1 MAEIQFDKTGM
12 THVVHVDVWF
22 AHGGY
27 VAQSRSWLN
36 NGVLKADNLEELATS
51 IAAVVKEL
59 TADEVLAKLKA
70 ISLSD
75 R

>member
-36 NGVLKADNLEELATS
+36 NGVLKADNLNSCAE
-51 IAAVVKEL
+51 
-59 TADEVLAKLKA
+59 
-70 ISLSD
+70 
-75 R
+75 